1 MTEIEK
7 MAVISSYMSSNTA
20 KISDKEV
27 FRLGGCNDYSWG
39 KTIQQYMVLHVVGC
53 SDSELTPDQKDCL
66 LNNALDNG
74 KL

>member
-1 MTEIEK
+1 MTEAEKIAIIE
-7 MAVISSYMSSNTA
+7 AYMSNNVA
-20 KISDKEV
+20 KLSDKEV

-39 KTIQQYMVLHVVGC
+39 KSIQQYMVTKVVGC
-53 SDSELTPDQKDCL
+53 ADSELTPDQKDCL